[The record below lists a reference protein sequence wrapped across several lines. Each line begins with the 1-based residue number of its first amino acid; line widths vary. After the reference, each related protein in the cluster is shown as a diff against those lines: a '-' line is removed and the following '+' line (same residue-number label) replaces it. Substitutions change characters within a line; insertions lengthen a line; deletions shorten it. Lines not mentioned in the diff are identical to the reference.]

1 MRAEHSV
8 PVLVLRI
15 SAQVCR
21 QFGDGASLKVQ
32 MERVLIERSV
42 TRMTRLSI
50 CFVMAAMWLSG
61 VVAQAANYYMDAAG
75 GSDAA
80 DGRLARKPKAN
91 TSKCLILFEG
101 LFE

>member
-1 MRAEHSV
+1 
-8 PVLVLRI
+8 
-15 SAQVCR
+15 
-21 QFGDGASLKVQ
+21 
-32 MERVLIERSV
+32 
-42 TRMTRLSI
+42 
-50 CFVMAAMWLSG
+50 MAAMWLSG